1 MQVQTEISLLD
12 HRLSTMEDQLEE
24 LKSQIQELNNKTNQ
38 LLDALVGNPISQAKG
53 LATEFKEI
61 KKKVYEHEQ
70 VLKRAKWFWA
80 GVLAVGAVLAIVIN
94 FLLQLFRIK

>member
-61 KKKVYEHEQ
+61 KKKVYEHEEL
-70 VLKRAKWFWA
+70 LKRLKWFWG
-80 GVLAVGAVLAIVIN
+80 GVLVLGTILAVVIN
-94 FLLQLFRIK
+94 FLLQLIK

>member
-24 LKSQIQELNNKTNQ
+24 LKSQIQEINNKTNQ

-53 LATEFKEI
+53 LATEFNEI
-61 KKKVYEHEQ
+61 KKKVYEHEE
-70 VLKRAKWFWA
+70 VLKQVKWFWA
-80 GVLAVGAVLAIVIN
+80 GVLVVGAILAVVIN
-94 FLLQLFRIK
+94 FLLQLIK

>member
-24 LKSQIQELNNKTNQ
+24 LKSQIQEINNKTNQ

-53 LATEFKEI
+53 LASEFKEI
-61 KKKVYEHEQ
+61 KKKVYEHEE
-70 VLKRAKWFWA
+70 VLKQVKWFWA
-80 GVLAVGAVLAIVIN
+80 GVLVVGTILAVVIN
-94 FLLQLFRIK
+94 FLLQLIK